1 MDSRKILTNP
11 VIAAILAIGCHILW
25 GIVFPIIKKCYVLFS
40 IESIGDTYLFASIR
54 FIVAGLIL
62 LLISTIRD
70 RKIPAVSRKQL
81 RNLVILGTIQT
92 GATYLL
98 QFAAL
103 IRASSINSSI
113 INGTFVVTSNI
124 MAHFIFSDDRMNRRK
139 VLGSIMAFSGVL
151 FCFLYGGRLGSISL
165 QGEGLMFL
173 SVTSFAFGSVL
184 SRLLVKNT
192 DPIIASGYNLLF
204 GGLEILI
211 LAVVLRGQLS
221 NGGAVGF
228 ALYLLLAL
236 ISSLC
241 YMVWTAILKVNPA
254 GKVTVYQCANPI
266 SGAIAA
272 SLLLGE
278 NVFQLKYIVA
288 IILVSIGIVVINS
301 HPGTKR

>member
-1 MDSRKILTNP
+1 
-11 VIAAILAIGCHILW
+11 
-25 GIVFPIIKKCYVLFS
+25 
-40 IESIGDTYLFASIR
+40 
-54 FIVAGLIL
+54 
-62 LLISTIRD
+62 
-70 RKIPAVSRKQL
+70 
-81 RNLVILGTIQT
+81 
-92 GATYLL
+92 
-98 QFAAL
+98 
-103 IRASSINSSI
+103 
-113 INGTFVVTSNI
+113 
-124 MAHFIFSDDRMNRRK
+124 
-139 VLGSIMAFSGVL
+139 
-151 FCFLYGGRLGSISL
+151 
-165 QGEGLMFL
+165 MFL

-184 SRLLVKNT
+184 SRILVKNT

-278 NVFQLKYIVA
+278 TVFQLKYIVA